1 VIGRLALQR
10 SQRITL
16 ARPFIVMAARFLGP
30 GPTRLKLVRLAHDL
44 GSRGAVVPAVDSRYA
59 EDQEASARPGRR
71 AA

>member
-1 VIGRLALQR
+1 M
-10 SQRITL
+10 TL

-44 GSRGAVVPAVDSRYA
+44 GSRGVVVPAENSRYA
-59 EDQEASARPGRR
+59 EDQEASDRPSRR